1 MPTKYW
7 RGLAP
12 AVPQISTV
20 TIGTYDIATRYEIR
34 VNGIAVVSSIGAA
47 SAGAVAT
54 ALQVAWQASAHPY
67 RQGITATVAGS
78 VVTLTSVAGMP
89 FTVTVGNVGGTGTI
103 STATTQAATGPHHWD
118 NAANWSDN
126 AIPANTD
133 TVIFKDS
140 AVNVCWGLNQ
150 AAVDLAELFI
160 FQSYTGRIGLPLL
173 SVAGS
178 ADGVTQNGG
187 AAEYRDRYLRIGW
200 TLARIGEHQGPGT
213 PAGSARLKLHNDAPG
228 ASNTVILN
236 SAQVSQDTGQAAI
249 RLLANVATAAINI
262 RQAPGGVALAADEPA
277 EVGTFGA
284 VQIAD
289 QSELTR
295 VYAGPGA
302 AIASWV
308 QSGGVNQLRS
318 SATVAAVELAGGQL
332 TLDGQFAVTALN
344 VDGGI
349 VYPNNVPA
357 AGAAIVTLNLN
368 GGVADFTQTPQA
380 RTVTNLIPNVG
391 ELRADRDVLTVT
403 TLQQPAGLYRAT
415 FA

>member
-1 MPTKYW
+1 MATKYW

-12 AVPQISTV
+12 AVAQVSTV
-20 TIGTYDIATRYEIR
+20 TVGTYDAITRYEIR
-34 VNGIAVVSSIGAA
+34 VNGIAIVSAIGSGSAA
-47 SAGAVAT
+47 AVAT
-54 ALQVAWQASAHPY
+54 ALQAAWQASTHPY
-67 RQGITATVAGS
+67 RQGITAS
-78 VVTLTSVAGMP
+78 VNAAIVTLTSVAGMP
-89 FTVTVGNVGGTGTI
+89 FAVTVAVVAGTGTI
-103 STATTQAATGPHHWD
+103 STATPTAATGPHHWD

-126 AIPANTD
+126 AVPVSAD

-140 AVNVCWGLNQ
+140 AVNVCWGLDQN
-150 AAVDLAELFI
+150 AVDLAELFI

-173 SVAGS
+173 SVAAS
-178 ADGVTQNGG
+178 ANGETQNAG
-187 AAEYRDRYLRIGW
+187 ANEYRDRYLRIGW

-213 PAGSARLKLHNDAPG
+213 PAGSGRLKLHNDAAG
-228 ASNTVILN
+228 ASNTIVLN

-249 RLLANVATAAINI
+249 RLRANVSTAAINI

-318 SATVAAVELAGGQL
+318 SATVPAVEIAGGQL

-344 VDGGI
+344 VEGGT
-349 VYPNNVPA
+349 VFANNVPA

-368 GGVADFTQTPQA
+368 GGIADFTQTPQA
-380 RTVTNLIPNVG
+380 RTVTNLNPNAG

-403 TLQQPAGLYRAT
+403 TLAQPAGLYRAT

>member
-7 RGLAP
+7 RGLALP
-12 AVPQISTV
+12 VAQVSTV
-20 TIGTYDIATRYEIR
+20 TIGTHDAATRYEIR
-34 VNGIAVVSSIGAA
+34 VNGVPIVSSTGAA
-47 SAGAVAT
+47 SAAAT
-54 ALQVAWQASAHPY
+54 ASNLQAAWQASTHPY
-67 RQGITATVAGS
+67 RQGITASVATN
-78 VVTLTSVAGMP
+78 VVTLTSVPGMP
-89 FTVTVGNVGGTGTI
+89 FTVTVGVIGGTGTI
-103 STATTQAATGPHHWD
+103 STATPTAATGPHHWD
-118 NAANWSDN
+118 NARNWSDG

-140 AVNVCWGLNQ
+140 AVSVCWGLNQ

-173 SVAGS
+173 SVAAS
-178 ADGVTQNGG
+178 ADGATQNSG

-213 PAGSARLKLHNDAPG
+213 PAGSPRLKLWNDAPG

-236 SAQVSQDTGQAAI
+236 TAQTSSDIGQAAV
-249 RLLANVATAAINI
+249 RLLANVNSAAINV

-277 EVGTFGA
+277 ETATFGA

-289 QSELTR
+289 QTEVTR

-302 AIASWV
+302 SIASWV
-308 QSGGVNQLRS
+308 QSGGVNELRAA
-318 SATVAAVELAGGQL
+318 ATVASVEIAGGQL
-332 TLDGQFAVTALN
+332 LIDGQFAVTTLN
-344 VDGGI
+344 VDGGQAF
-349 VYPNNVPA
+349 PNNVPA
-357 AGAAIVTLNLN
+357 AGAAIGTLNLN
-368 GGVADFTQTPQA
+368 GGICDFTRTPQA
-380 RTVTNLIPNVG
+380 RTVTALNPNLG

-403 TLQQPAGLYRAT
+403 TLAQPAGLYRAV